1 MLVLGSIILGFL
13 VLETLLSFLYP
24 ISGTWERISA
34 ENQSIWDRER
44 VVFKQWG
51 PIITGLQTLTG
62 GHQKFFGFAIGPNI
76 WLKRKDYGVQVLK
89 QQGFPEPIAK
99 IAQGRV
105 LLHLNLKLSPDKLF
119 LKGYATPMK
128 VEFYEDGS
136 GIKSIQPVEPILRT
150 YRKAELTPVKES
162 SLTAVGKPVFDA

>member
-1 MLVLGSIILGFL
+1 MLVLGSILLGLLILGA
-13 VLETLLSFLYP
+13 LLSILYP
-24 ISGTWERISA
+24 IRGTWERMSA

-51 PIITGLQTLTG
+51 PIITGLHTLPGGYQT
-62 GHQKFFGFAIGPNI
+62 FFGFAIGPNI

-89 QQGFPEPIAK
+89 QQGFPEAIAK

-105 LLHLNLKLSPDKLF
+105 LLYLNLKLSPDKLF
-119 LKGYATPMK
+119 LKGTATPMK

-136 GIKSIQPVEPILRT
+136 GIKSISPVEPILRT
-150 YRKAELTPVKES
+150 YRKAELTPVSES
-162 SLTAVGKPVFDA
+162 NLATVGKPAFDI